1 MKSTI
6 KAVMVSMLLC
16 GSVSFTSCN
25 NAEPDIDDRY
35 GIIEQT
41 VEVGGSFAFLDG
53 GYSCDNGFVGD
64 VTDNGKE
71 FNGLHVGSCI
81 VKNSSRDYRF
91 VVTSKNNVINPV
103 MEWGMSQKDLV
114 EKLGETSCVVDG
126 DEIVYTTGQKSPVM
140 KYTYVFESD
149 KLAYVHLNY
158 IPDDENTV
166 SDLDNYLNDRFL
178 ITRAGADEAE
188 TLKGYNALAEDVATT
203 LVMGLQEK
211 VPNANKVE
219 VMSWLLYF
227 YSPDAVM
234 PFN

>member
-140 KYTYVFESD
+140 KYTSCF
-149 KLAYVHLNY
+149 
-158 IPDDENTV
+158 
-166 SDLDNYLNDRFL
+166 
-178 ITRAGADEAE
+178 
-188 TLKGYNALAEDVATT
+188 
-203 LVMGLQEK
+203 
-211 VPNANKVE
+211 
-219 VMSWLLYF
+219 
-227 YSPDAVM
+227 
-234 PFN
+234 

>member
-1 MKSTI
+1 M
-6 KAVMVSMLLC
+6 
-16 GSVSFTSCN
+16 
-25 NAEPDIDDRY
+25 
-35 GIIEQT
+35 
-41 VEVGGSFAFLDG
+41 
-53 GYSCDNGFVGD
+53 
-64 VTDNGKE
+64 TDNGKE

-103 MEWGMSQKDLV
+103 MEWGMSQENLV

-166 SDLDNYLNDRFL
+166 SNLDNYLNDRFL

-188 TLKGYNALAEDVATT
+188 TLKGYNALAEDGATT

-219 VMSWLLYF
+219 VMSWSLYF

-234 PFN
+234 P

>member
-1 MKSTI
+1 
-6 KAVMVSMLLC
+6 
-16 GSVSFTSCN
+16 
-25 NAEPDIDDRY
+25 
-35 GIIEQT
+35 
-41 VEVGGSFAFLDG
+41 
-53 GYSCDNGFVGD
+53 
-64 VTDNGKE
+64 
-71 FNGLHVGSCI
+71 
-81 VKNSSRDYRF
+81 
-91 VVTSKNNVINPV
+91 
-103 MEWGMSQKDLV
+103 MEWGMSQENLV

-166 SDLDNYLNDRFL
+166 SNLDNYLNDRFL

-188 TLKGYNALAEDVATT
+188 TLKGYNALAEDGATT